1 MKRSLFTFAMVLAAG
16 LSASPAAAQFGGRI
30 SLMPYVGYG
39 FLGSLP
45 GSNAELE
52 SDIAFGGRASY
63 QLSPQFAVFGN
74 FQRTTPAVTGSL
86 PVGIEVDQGE
96 IDLDH
101 WSAGVEFSY
110 VPRGGAEGMLPLLI
124 EAGLG
129 QTRYSGGESDIAA
142 NIGVASTIQ
151 LNPMFGIRYGAN
163 DYISNFQEEGIVNHI
178 YVHVGAEV
186 TF

>member
-1 MKRSLFTFAMVLAAG
+1 MAVLIAAG
-16 LSASPAAAQFGGRI
+16 LSASPAAAQLGARV
-30 SLMPYVGYG
+30 SVMPYVGYG

-45 GSNAELE
+45 GTNAELE
-52 SDIAFGGRASY
+52 SDVAFGGRASF
-63 QLSPQFAVFGN
+63 QLSPQFALFGN
-74 FQRTTPAVTGSL
+74 YQRTTPEVTGTITGL
-86 PVGIEVDQGE
+86 QRE

-110 VPRGGAEGMLPLLI
+110 VPRGGAEGMLPLLL

-129 QTRYSGGESDIAA
+129 QTRYGGGENDIAA
-142 NIGVASTIQ
+142 NIGIASTLQ

-163 DYISNFQEEGIVNHI
+163 DYISNFRDEGMVNHV
-178 YVHVGAEV
+178 YVHVGAEL

>member
-1 MKRSLFTFAMVLAAG
+1 MMKRSVLTFALVLAAG
-16 LSASPAAAQFGGRI
+16 LAATPAAAQFGGRI

-45 GSNAELE
+45 GTNAELE
-52 SDIAFGGRASY
+52 ADVAFGGRASY
-63 QLSPQFAVFGN
+63 QLSQQFAVFGN
-74 FQRTTPAVTGSL
+74 FQRTTPEVTTGDNDTG
-86 PVGIEVDQGE
+86 PE
-96 IDLDH
+96 INLDH

-110 VPRGGAEGMLPLLI
+110 VPRGGAEGMLPILL

-129 QTRYSGGESDIAA
+129 QTRYEDGPNEFAA
-142 NIGVASTIQ
+142 NIGVASALQ
-151 LNPMFGIRYGAN
+151 LTPMFGIRYGAN
-163 DYISNFQEEGIVNHI
+163 DYISSYRDEGVVNHI